1 MMQIGTRIKNLRIAK
16 QLKSTEL
23 AKKAFISQPYLS
35 DIENGRTTPS
45 LDRLQ
50 SICTVLDVSLSDFF
64 GETSALPP
72 DIQLII
78 ENIQKLS
85 AEERE
90 YLGKFIDSVVNRDS
104 NES

>member
-1 MMQIGTRIKNLRIAK
+1 MMQIGNRIKNLRKAK

-35 DIENGRTTPS
+35 DIEHGRTTPS

-50 SICTVLDVSLSDFF
+50 SICTVLEVSLSDFF
-64 GETSALPP
+64 GDTSALPP
-72 DIQLII
+72 DIHSII

-85 AEERE
+85 EEERE
-90 YLGKFIDSVVNRDS
+90 YLGKFIASIVNRDTS
-104 NES
+104 K